1 MIYISP
7 NNLLEIPL
15 KERTQVFN
23 FCYLLFGEILVHH
36 DVSKLTWSGYD
47 KMIGTSRFD
56 VPAKHYTSI
65 ENDELDYDKNIIRHS
80 LLKSLFHHS
89 PVIHKRLKNHVLYIN
104 SHFSHDSYFKY
115 LTEELNN
122 SNRPILPLE
131 AFLYEEFKA
140 QGGNFDIT
148 NDRLFFKEMIFSFF
162 FSSYLN
168 RQYSVPTL
176 FTAHELYFIKQIL
189 SSDNFT
195 LFEQDDYL
203 SQRLETNN
211 SHEFIK
217 GALDLS
223 NEPEKIAQ
231 ITLPDLSLVPL
242 DELSKFIYK
251 EKAKPIYN
259 KVLSLFD
266 KHDNL
271 TEADLLYEL
280 MSIYKDTAFKLC
292 PSVKDIMVSVLS
304 NVPSSLLF
312 NPIGLYGSGQLIKN
326 HFQTNDDTSFL
337 ISMKKLSKLNY
348 KGRTLF

>member
-1 MIYISP
+1 
-7 NNLLEIPL
+7 
-15 KERTQVFN
+15 
-23 FCYLLFGEILVHH
+23 
-36 DVSKLTWSGYD
+36 
-47 KMIGTSRFD
+47 MIGTSRFD

-65 ENDELDYDKNIIRHS
+65 ENDELDYDKNIIRNS

-89 PVIHKRLKNHVLYIN
+89 PVIHKRLRKHVLYIN

-115 LTEELNN
+115 LAEELNK

-131 AFLYEEFKA
+131 AFLYDEFKA
-140 QGGNFDIT
+140 QGGNFDII
-148 NDRLFFKEMIFSFF
+148 NDRLFFKEMIFSFL

-168 RQYSVPTL
+168 KKYSVPTL

-195 LFEQDDYL
+195 LFEQDNYL

-211 SHEFIK
+211 SHELIK

-223 NEPEKIAQ
+223 NQPEKIAQ
-231 ITLPDLSLVPL
+231 ITLPD
-242 DELSKFIYK
+242 LSKFIYK

-259 KVLSLFD
+259 RLLSLFD

-292 PSVKDIMVSVLS
+292 PGIKDIVVSVLS